1 MTTPADWQRAMKTF
15 QASSK
20 KAGPRAL
27 LTAIVGQAAADLA
40 GGDRGAA
47 AYFLSEQYKHHVSLL
62 GFPADYLP
70 VGVKAADLVALVEG
84 QPSRPRQRRKM
95 TQAVTV

>member
-1 MTTPADWQRAMKTF
+1 MKTF

-40 GGDRGAA
+40 DGDRGAA

-84 QPSRPRQRRKM
+84 PTVEAAATLQNDASRHSLAK
-95 TQAVTV
+95 